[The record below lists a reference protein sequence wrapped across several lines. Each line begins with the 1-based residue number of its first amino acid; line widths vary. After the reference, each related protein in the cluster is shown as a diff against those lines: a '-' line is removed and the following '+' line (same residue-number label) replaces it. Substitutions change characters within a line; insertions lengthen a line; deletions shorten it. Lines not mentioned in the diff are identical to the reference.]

1 MALTPSTM
9 LDLGTKMPQ
18 FRLPATDGTTVS
30 SDEVRSAKGVLVMF
44 ICNHCPFVK
53 HIRGGLAQFGKD
65 YKDSGLA
72 VVAINSNDTETHPD
86 DSPEKMKSEVA
97 EQGYVFPY
105 LFDPDQSV
113 AKAFNAACTPD
124 FFLFDAD
131 GSLVYRGQ
139 FDGARPGNEDPV
151 TGTDLRKAADQ
162 VLAGESVPAEQTPSV
177 GCNIKWRAGN
187 EPEYFSH

>member
-1 MALTPSTM
+1 
-9 LDLGTKMPQ
+9 
-18 FRLPATDGTTVS
+18 
-30 SDEVRSAKGVLVMF
+30 
-44 ICNHCPFVK
+44 
-53 HIRGGLAQFGKD
+53 
-65 YKDSGLA
+65 
-72 VVAINSNDTETHPD
+72 
-86 DSPEKMKSEVA
+86 MKSEVA